1 MQEPF
6 IPAISYMLSH
16 KLKYWSDAIVMSTIC
31 HKGDTLLSQALS
43 NVWASLLWMKHMLRK
58 SKQWLSYIYIF
69 PILLALTACN
79 DSNDDKTSTQP
90 DGSKKPLMRCAP

>member
-1 MQEPF
+1 
-6 IPAISYMLSH
+6 
-16 KLKYWSDAIVMSTIC
+16 
-31 HKGDTLLSQALS
+31 
-43 NVWASLLWMKHMLRK
+43 MLRK

-79 DSNDDKTSTQP
+79 DSNDDKATTQP